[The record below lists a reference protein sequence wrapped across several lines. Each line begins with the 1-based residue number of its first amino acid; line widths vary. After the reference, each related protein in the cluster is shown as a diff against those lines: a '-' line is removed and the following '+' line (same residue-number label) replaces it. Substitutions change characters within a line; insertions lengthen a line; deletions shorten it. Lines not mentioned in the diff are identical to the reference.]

1 MEHEET
7 MRIGE
12 VADQTSLSFRT
23 LRHYEDVG
31 LVTPTGRTDGGF
43 RLYTPK
49 DVGRLMIVRRMKPLG
64 YTLDEMRAVLD
75 VVDALADEPD
85 SEDLQER
92 LSALRQEATARRERL
107 ASQVGMAD
115 EFLAQLAQFSATES
129 PPRPAR

>member
-31 LVTPTGRTDGGF
+31 LVIPTGRTDGGF

-92 LSALRQEATARRERL
+92 LGALRQEATARRERL

-115 EFLAQLAQFSATES
+115 EFLAQLAQFSAAES
-129 PPRPAR
+129 PPRSAR

>member
-107 ASQVGMAD
+107 ANQVGMAD
-115 EFLAQLAQFSATES
+115 EFLAQLAQFSATKS

>member
-115 EFLAQLAQFSATES
+115 EFLAQLAQFSAAES
-129 PPRPAR
+129 PPRSAR

>member
-107 ASQVGMAD
+107 ANQVGMAD
-115 EFLAQLAQFSATES
+115 EFLAQLAQFSAAES

>member
-1 MEHEET
+1 

-115 EFLAQLAQFSATES
+115 EFLAQLAQFSAAES